1 MNTLPVLR
9 IALLV
14 LPAVLLG
21 ACRSGRP
28 ASCAKPGIYTEA
40 QSVPPLRIPAGLE
53 APDTRGSMRIPAL
66 NEPEQPL
73 PKVAPCIDAPPKYS
87 NNARLEPTTPAKKS
101 RWWRRDRTPAAPPA
115 APSSAAPPPAAPGTG
130 AATP

>member
-1 MNTLPVLR
+1 MKTPNASLIR
-9 IALLV
+9 IALIVV

-53 APDTRGSMRIPAL
+53 APDTRGALKIPEL
-66 NEPEQPL
+66 NEPEVPL
-73 PKVAPCIDAPPKYS
+73 PTSAPCIDSPPKFS
-87 NNARLEPTTPAKKS
+87 NNARLEPATPARKN
-101 RWWRRDRTPAAPPA
+101 RWWRRDRAAVEPPPPPA
-115 APSSAAPPPAAPGTG
+115 APSGGAPRP
-130 AATP
+130 